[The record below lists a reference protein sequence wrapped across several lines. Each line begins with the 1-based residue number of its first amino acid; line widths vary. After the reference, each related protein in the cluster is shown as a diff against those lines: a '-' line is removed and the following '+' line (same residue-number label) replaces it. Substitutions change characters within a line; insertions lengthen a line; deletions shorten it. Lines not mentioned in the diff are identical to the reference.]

1 MENLKNVKLIITDN
15 KNNFYGILGVKSPYT
30 EYGISC
36 ILKDIIRDNF
46 SKYVDNEKL
55 EFPFFEDFSGN
66 LSIAI
71 EKLSDYLLE
80 KCKDSEI
87 TFDYYNCDYFNVDT
101 IF

>member
-1 MENLKNVKLIITDN
+1 MEDLKNVKLIITDN

-30 EYGISC
+30 EYGISS
-36 ILKDIIRDNF
+36 ILRDIVFENFINGYKD
-46 SKYVDNEKL
+46 
-55 EFPFFEDFSGN
+55 FFEDFSGN

-87 TFDYYNCDYFNVDT
+87 TFDYDNCDFFNVDT
-101 IF
+101 LF